1 QVSIDDRRRCELANI
16 LRDNDSREALIGQWM
31 SLIEEKSETELLNID
46 KLLILLTG
54 ILDFLDQGCVEALED
69 SL

>member
-31 SLIEEKSETELLNID
+31 SLIEEKSETELLNIV
-46 KLLILLTG
+46 IT
-54 ILDFLDQGCVEALED
+54 F
-69 SL
+69 SLF